1 MLWRGGARGSGGAP
15 KQVARRGEAEE
26 GAADRG
32 SKFDCALLEEGA
44 ALVAELRGWGWGR
57 EVLGVPKVSPVASA
71 ATPHLHSH
79 SANQVA
85 RASGEQLR

>member
-44 ALVAELRGWGWGR
+44 APRPGDVAQVACVFKSALQT
-57 EVLGVPKVSPVASA
+57 SPIGEPFLLMSA
-71 ATPHLHSH
+71 AD
-79 SANQVA
+79 AEA
-85 RASGEQLR
+85 A